1 MMIRPAAKS
10 PAGFAASRCARPEQ
24 LCVFLLR
31 KLLLSFLAFALLAAA
46 IFAQSGSSPAPY
58 ASMNRGDVA
67 YRGPGRGSAK
77 DLSGEVTTIGV
88 LLPLRGTRAEQ
99 GAALRATAQMAIDD
113 ELASANG
120 TTGHH
125 LTLAFRDES
134 ERWGQASSEMAQLID
149 QEHAIALITPTDGN
163 IAHQAEQ
170 IANKIGVPILTLS
183 SDATTTRINIPWI
196 FRFGPSDADQAQ
208 VIAADIY
215 QQRNLRKVLLI
226 AEDDHDG
233 RVGAEEFLRAANLL
247 HATPPERVDFNPA
260 TSDMA
265 ALHDVLKSKR
275 PDAIVLWVSPEA
287 AGILLPALH
296 PAAPSVVTYL
306 CSKAAQFSMP
316 TQSSQPWF
324 SASRLSPTTGRTL
337 NFTARYRQQTGH
349 EPTVAAR
356 EIYDAVRLLAAAVR
370 VAGPNRARVRDYLA
384 SGATYSGLG
393 GPVSFDKAGNSQGE
407 YVLQGPADP
416 SIQAVF

>member
-10 PAGFAASRCARPEQ
+10 RAGLAASRCARPEQ

-31 KLLLSFLAFALLAAA
+31 KLRPSFFAFALLAMP
-46 IFAQSGSSPAPY
+46 IFAQSESSPAPY
-58 ASMNRGDVA
+58 ASMNRSEVA
-67 YRGPGRGSAK
+67 YCGPGRGSAK

-88 LLPLRGTRAEQ
+88 LLALRGTRAAQ
-99 GAALRATAQMAIDD
+99 GAALRATAQMALDD

-134 ERWGQASSEMAQLID
+134 ERWGQASSEMVQLID

-196 FRFGPSDADQAQ
+196 FRLGPSDADQAQ
-208 VIAADIY
+208 LIAADIY

-247 HATPPERVDFNPA
+247 HATPPERVEFNPA
-260 TSDMA
+260 TSDLA
-265 ALHDVLKSKR
+265 FLADALKSKP
-275 PDAIVLWVSPEA
+275 PDAIVLWAGPEA
-287 AGILLPALH
+287 TAALLTVLH
-296 PAAPSVVTYL
+296 QVEPSAVTYL

-324 SASRLSPTTGRTL
+324 SASLLSPTTGRTL
-337 NFTARYRQQTGH
+337 NFTTRYRQRTGL

-356 EIYDAVRLLAAAVR
+356 AIYDAVRLLAAAVR
-370 VAGPNRARVRDYLA
+370 IAGPNRARVRDYLA

-393 GPVSFDKAGNSQGE
+393 GPVSFDKAGNSQSE

-416 SIQAVF
+416 SIQATF